1 MQIRLMAVKKNMKS
15 KVFVVTGGSSGFGRA
30 VVQTLLEKNH
40 FVISLS
46 RSLILK
52 KEVEMF
58 GPNFFQFKVDFS
70 KPFSSATGNF
80 LNKSFSKI
88 NLKNVDQVC
97 LINNAA
103 VINPVDRIENL
114 FEKEIQKHIQVNLAA
129 PIAMTQVFLK
139 ATSLFKGPKIVV
151 QLTSGAAL
159 RAVEGWALYCA
170 SKAGLSMFNQVLT
183 LQNRQDQ
190 NFKAILYSPGIMDT
204 PMQKNI
210 RSVKKSQFPQIEEF
224 KHFKKRNQLKAPE
237 VVADDLIR
245 ILSDFSEI
253 ESGQTYR
260 VSETN

>member
-1 MQIRLMAVKKNMKS
+1 MKS
-15 KVFVVTGGSSGFGRA
+15 KLFVVTGGSNGFGRA
-30 VVQTLLEKNH
+30 VVQKLLEKNH

-52 KEVEMF
+52 KEVEMYQST
-58 GPNFFQFKVDFS
+58 FFQFKVDFS
-70 KPFSSATGNF
+70 KPFSSATQRF
-80 LNKSFSKI
+80 LIRTFSKI
-88 NLKNVDQVC
+88 NLKKIDQVC

-103 VINPVDRIENL
+103 VIHPVDRIENL

-170 SKAGLSMFNQVLT
+170 SKAGLNMFNQVLT
-183 LQNRQDQ
+183 LQNSPDQ

-204 PMQKNI
+204 SMQKNI
-210 RSVKKSQFPQIEEF
+210 RSVKKSQFPLIEDF
-224 KHFKKRNQLKAPE
+224 KRFKKEDQLKAPE

-245 ILSDFSEI
+245 ILSDFSKL

-260 VSETN
+260 IG